1 MNISMFKIFQIFGI
15 VSTWA
20 MTALAD
26 GKITIQEAVDL
37 AVSIAGILGVAMEV
51 EVPLPGPEKEEG
63 VKKPVYITDEVEPD
77 TQTTIQKPVED

>member
-15 VSTWA
+15 VSSWA
-20 MTALAD
+20 AKALAD
-26 GKITIQEAVDL
+26 GKITIDEAVAL

-51 EVPLPGPEKEEG
+51 EVPIPGMPEKGESE
-63 VKKPVYITDEVEPD
+63 KPVYITDEVEPD